1 MDEVPIYY
9 LMSRRCAARSVHVD
23 LFHRVHGSRGQY
35 LTGHAGFVAAIKAGY
50 FKVVAFDGQ
59 VTPGVDAAVAHAL
72 QTSRSYRLAKIVL
85 FQGAFAHA
93 PYYIWVKR

>member
-1 MDEVPIYY
+1 MWRSIAA
-9 LMSRRCAARSVHVD
+9 SICRCCAFSPLRDGAAIAAARPSTRAGTMR
-23 LFHRVHGSRGQY
+23 RVAPSI
-35 LTGHAGFVAAIKAGY
+35 GHDSASSAANGA
-50 FKVVAFDGQ
+50 

-72 QTSRSYRLAKIVL
+72 QTSRSYRLTKIVL